1 MFSMKKE
8 REQEKK
14 HKKLRHPP
22 PPRPVRSNPMEW
34 KLLGPAYMSHFGC
47 ATQALP
53 QKFLYCLPY
62 ISRSKRKVTV

>member
-8 REQEKK
+8 REQEEKK
-14 HKKLRHPP
+14 TPTPPHPARCVVIQWNGSCLAP
-22 PPRPVRSNPMEW
+22 PTCHIS
-34 KLLGPAYMSHFGC
+34 
-47 ATQALP
+47 ALS

>member
-8 REQEKK
+8 REQEKNTQK
-14 HKKLRHPP
+14 TPTPPP

-47 ATQALP
+47 ATQALS
-53 QKFLYCLPY
+53 QKFLYL
-62 ISRSKRKVTV
+62 ILVEAKEK